1 MSDLTDLF
9 TYHHNKYKVF
19 EVLNNKKE
27 VLFKISGRG
36 DELPYAPMKRML
48 IGSELRR
55 YVKKAEQTVSY
66 VRVL

>member
-1 MSDLTDLF
+1 MSDLTDLA

-55 YVKKAEQTVSY
+55 YIKKAEQTVSY

>member
-1 MSDLTDLF
+1 MANLDID
-9 TYHHNKYKVF
+9 HHNKYKVF
-19 EVLNNKKE
+19 DVINNKKE
-27 VLFKISGRG
+27 VLFRISGRG

-55 YVKKAEQTVSY
+55 YIRKAEQTVSY